1 MRHYYELT
9 RQRSGATLTKQQI
22 SDLHGGKY
30 RGERIFVSVDSGQES
45 GHAVYAARVRNQNR
59 SQQHPAHPEGC
70 LRLKSELQKSAWHL
84 CYDISRGNC
93 SVPVFVPRGHGKIDC
108 VWRYLPAVVLQPAGG
123 SEGMILLK
131 ARLERQARDTEA
143 QECLCRALI
152 AHPESAPAAAE
163 LLAEA
168 LGLRPGR
175 PSDTDPVKRVQGL
188 GTLLQFLPQACSA
201 VADPAER
208 LLTYIPYADAQLA
221 DDLREA
227 ITALGPSAVPAE
239 TYTAAA

>member
-1 MRHYYELT
+1 
-9 RQRSGATLTKQQI
+9 
-22 SDLHGGKY
+22 
-30 RGERIFVSVDSGQES
+30 
-45 GHAVYAARVRNQNR
+45 
-59 SQQHPAHPEGC
+59 
-70 LRLKSELQKSAWHL
+70 
-84 CYDISRGNC
+84 
-93 SVPVFVPRGHGKIDC
+93 
-108 VWRYLPAVVLQPAGG
+108 
-123 SEGMILLK
+123 MILLK